1 MVIFNNNLHEKINLF
16 GILIVIQKEKK
27 KKLINLKYDIFAHI

>member
-16 GILIVIQKEKK
+16 GILIVIQK
-27 KKLINLKYDIFAHI
+27 KLINLKYDIFAHI